1 MLTNF
6 FEIAFLYHKGRRAAF
21 RTEEFILLQIGYPLV
36 TLLFYCLIASYSFKT
51 ADLTRWVVGNSFL
64 LCTNTCIFGL
74 GGMFATE
81 RYFGRLRSIIASPYP
96 KLTLIIASGL
106 FPIIFAIGSTI
117 IGLIFGTLV
126 FGIDLSNMNLVMV
139 MLIIIIAMLSATSF
153 GLFISLFGLISDS
166 MHLILNIVNYV
177 LLIFTGAQFPV
188 SQLPLLGRIISQALP
203 LTKSIQAMN
212 LLFEAT
218 TQTVWYLI
226 FGEIITAFIYILLAQ
241 LLFSFAVNQ
250 ARKAGNFDLY

>member
-1 MLTNF
+1 
-6 FEIAFLYHKGRRAAF
+6 
-21 RTEEFILLQIGYPLV
+21 
-36 TLLFYCLIASYSFKT
+36 
-51 ADLTRWVVGNSFL
+51 
-64 LCTNTCIFGL
+64 
-74 GGMFATE
+74 
-81 RYFGRLRSIIASPYP
+81 
-96 KLTLIIASGL
+96 
-106 FPIIFAIGSTI
+106 
-117 IGLIFGTLV
+117 
-126 FGIDLSNMNLVMV
+126 

-166 MHLILNIVNYV
+166 MHLILNIVSYV